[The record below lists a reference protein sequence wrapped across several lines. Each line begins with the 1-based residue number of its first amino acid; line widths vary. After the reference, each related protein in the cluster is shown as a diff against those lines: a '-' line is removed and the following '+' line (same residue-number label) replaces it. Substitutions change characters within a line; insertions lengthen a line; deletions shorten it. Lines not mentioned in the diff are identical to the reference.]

1 MRTLRI
7 TLPATRSR
15 LRRTVAVL
23 GLSATVALS
32 ATACDFDASSLPAP
46 GGGTSGD
53 TYPVHIQFANVLN
66 LPDGAQ
72 VVADGVP
79 VGRLSKL
86 TTDNRGFVVADVN
99 IDSDVTLPTTTTAM
113 LRQSAPLSD
122 VHIALT
128 TTRGDSAG
136 NSARGG
142 SVLRGGST
150 IPLTQTSQAPQ
161 IEDTLSQL
169 ATATGNGTF
178 TNLIST
184 VREVNKAFP
193 DDLTRT
199 AKAFDVIGKDLKD
212 LADNQGSLDSLLD
225 GLGDTTQSVIDHREK
240 LAPLLTQAG
249 VDRTTSSMRSIL
261 NMVYILTDLGKVAPP
276 GKWLAPLMGAS
287 DTMISAV
294 MPVLFGAR
302 PLDTTTPHN
311 MSRLID
317 LISKDVIPW
326 STTGAKVDLTKV
338 TVNGRSFYDSDTS
351 RRFARPDDQAQFV
364 VQLMKMIGL
373 VR

>member
-7 TLPATRSR
+7 TLPANGSR
-15 LRRTVAVL
+15 LRRTVAAL

-86 TTDNRGFVVADVN
+86 TTDSRGFVIADVN

-128 TTRGDSAG
+128 TRAG
-136 NSARGG
+136 TKTGA
-142 SVLRGGST
+142 VLRGGST

-240 LAPLLTQAG
+240 LAPLLTEAG

-326 STTGAKVDLTKV
+326 STTGARVDLTKV
-338 TVNGRSFYDSDTS
+338 TVNGQSFSGSDTS

>member
-1 MRTLRI
+1 MRTSI
-7 TLPATRSR
+7 TLSSNSSR
-15 LRRTVAVL
+15 ARRAVAVL
-23 GLSATVALS
+23 GVAVMVSLS
-32 ATACDFDASSLPAP
+32 ATACDFDASSLPTP
-46 GGGTSGD
+46 GGGAGGN
-53 TYPVHIQFANVLN
+53 TYQVHIQFANVLN

-79 VGRLSKL
+79 VGRLAKL
-86 TTDNRGFVVADVN
+86 TTDDQGFVVADVN
-99 IDSDVTLPTTTTAM
+99 IDSDVALPTTTTAM

-128 TTRGDSAG
+128 TTDATSDG
-136 NSARGG
+136 
-142 SVLRGGST
+142 VLHGGST

-199 AKAFDVIGKDLKD
+199 AKVFDVIGKDLKD
-212 LADNQGSLDSLLD
+212 LAGHQGSLDSLLD
-225 GLGDTTQSVIDHREK
+225 GLGDTAQAVIDQRDQ
-240 LAPLLTQAG
+240 LAPLLTEAG
-249 VDRTTSSMRSIL
+249 VERTTSSMTSIL

-287 DTMISAV
+287 NEAISAV
-294 MPVLFGAR
+294 VPVLFGAR
-302 PLDTTTPHN
+302 PLDTTNPHN

-317 LISKDVIPW
+317 LISKDLIPW
-326 STTGAKVDLTKV
+326 STSGAKVDLTKL
-338 TVNGRSFYDSDTS
+338 TVNGQTFTGD
-351 RRFARPDDQAQFV
+351 AQSQLV
-364 VQLMKMIGL
+364 VQMMRMIGL